1 MHQLVYLKNVV
12 TLELDASLCNGCR
25 MCTRVCPHNVFEITG
40 KKASIINR
48 DFCMECGAC
57 EKNCPENAIKVRSG
71 VGCAAG
77 ILSGIIRNTEP
88 SCDCS
93 SGSTCC

>member
-1 MHQLVYLKNVV
+1 MRSLVYLEDVV
-12 TLELDASLCNGCR
+12 TLELDTLLCNGCR
-25 MCTRVCPHNVFEITG
+25 MCIRVCPHNVFEISD
-40 KKASIINR
+40 KKARIINR
-48 DFCMECGAC
+48 DYCMECGAC

-77 ILSGIIRNTEP
+77 ILNGILRNTEP

-93 SGSTCC
+93 SGSNCC